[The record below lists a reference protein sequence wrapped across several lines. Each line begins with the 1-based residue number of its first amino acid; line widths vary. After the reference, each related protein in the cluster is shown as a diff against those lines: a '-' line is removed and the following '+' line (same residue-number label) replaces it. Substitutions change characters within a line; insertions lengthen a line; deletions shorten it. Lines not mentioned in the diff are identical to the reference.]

1 MQAGK
6 TVSIS
11 CHYMLITLFN
21 DVLMNP
27 QQSSSGSRVSM
38 MRTIHLAWLQ
48 LEACLALWKG
58 NEPSPSMRR
67 GGENLWSETNS
78 FVGGHKFWPSSSSVV
93 CLCAKSPD
101 AIWFHSTSLLAHRWL
116 TCSQHRPEVRKSPAH
131 QPWFSLSLLDT
142 WPSEDCLCFAKRVGT
157 PVRGVA

>member
-11 CHYMLITLFN
+11 CHDMLITLFN
-21 DVLMNP
+21 DVLMGL
-27 QQSSSGSRVSM
+27 QQSSSGSRVCM

-48 LEACLALWKG
+48 LELVLPCQKG
-58 NEPSPSMRR
+58 NESSPSMRR

-78 FVGGHKFWPSSSSVV
+78 FVGGHKFWPSRSSVV
-93 CLCAKSPD
+93 CLCAESPY
-101 AIWFHSTSLLAHRWL
+101 AILFHSTSLLAHRWL

-131 QPWFSLSLLDT
+131 QPCVSLSLLDT
-142 WPSEDCLCFAKRVGT
+142 
-157 PVRGVA
+157 